1 MLKELLSSN
10 NISTFPN
17 GPINFG
23 PFFYYKLD
31 GFIVLNS
38 LNWYNIYMK
47 LIPYI
52 LITIGTIGLLIVEFT
67 SESRSLTLTF
77 AVFNVFGLILLA
89 FKRKKS

>member
-1 MLKELLSSN
+1 MKM
-10 NISTFPN
+10 I
-17 GPINFG
+17 
-23 PFFYYKLD
+23 PF
-31 GFIVLNS
+31 
-38 LNWYNIYMK
+38 
-47 LIPYI
+47 I